1 MTPVLLVV
9 LAGLALGLFWA
20 VAIYNRLVGLRQQ
33 VRESWA
39 DIDVQLKRRH
49 ELIPNL
55 VATVK
60 GYAAHERD
68 TLERLAALRAE
79 AVRGRASGATASSV
93 EEPLSLAL
101 GRVFAVAE
109 AYPALKADAH
119 FLALQKELAETE
131 DRIAAARRFFNANVR
146 DFNTLCEQV
155 PTNVVAGLGGFR
167 PVGFFE
173 LSAAAER
180 VVPRLGF

>member
-1 MTPVLLVV
+1 MNLFLLLTLVV
-9 LAGLALGLFWA
+9 FVFGVAWA

-60 GYAAHERD
+60 GYATHERD
-68 TLERLAALRAE
+68 TLEKLGALRAE
-79 AVRGRASGATASSV
+79 AVRGRASGATASAV

-109 AYPALKADAH
+109 AYPALKADAQ

-155 PTNVVAGLGGFR
+155 PTNLIAGVGGFR

-173 LSAAAER
+173 LSSAAER
-180 VVPRLGF
+180 VVPRVG